1 VQQPGQPPNTAWNTL
16 PPAQN
21 RAGTI
26 LRSFIQDELT
36 IAVAVLIILAIA
48 GAMLLGSI
56 VRDLVPANLAA
67 TGREVTTAH
76 VHPAFQD
83 MPSRVETNSKP
94 LMVTLRATGTR
105 VDAGY
110 TATRFVFTVDPPNDA
125 SRTLCDGAAPTCAL
139 PLDGSRRQAGTWII
153 TVQVYDNTGTSAEIR
168 TRLRVT

>member
-1 VQQPGQPPNTAWNTL
+1 MQQPVQPPNTAWNTL
-16 PPAQN
+16 PPAQS
-21 RAGTI
+21 RAATL

-36 IAVAVLIILAIA
+36 IAVSVLVIVTIA
-48 GAMLLGSI
+48 GAMILGSI
-56 VRDLVPANLAA
+56 VRDLVPAALAA
-67 TGREVTTAH
+67 TGKDTVAAH
-76 VHPAFQD
+76 VHPAFQE

-125 SRTLCDGAAPTCAL
+125 SRTLCDGAAPTCPL

-153 TVQVYDNTGTSAEIR
+153 TVEVYDNTGNSAEIR
-168 TRLRVT
+168 TRLRVV